1 MAHQLLEADRSIRF
15 SARGDVRAAV
25 ERIGR
30 AEDLCFSPD
39 GTRLAIAG
47 LAVERLLIL
56 DVEARLAESG
66 PQVALTGFVE
76 IECAAFHYP
85 HGLAWADNTTV
96 IVANREG
103 AITIIALPDAASG
116 SRVKVEPL
124 RLIGTDGSEL
134 IHSPGSVA
142 AIAVGMGLIELLVCN
157 NFVDHVTRH
166 LLDRRRGYAV
176 IASEI
181 LIGEGLAVPDGVAH
195 SPSGRWIA
203 LSNHEHHTVLLLRN
217 NAQMG
222 GAREAEG
229 ALTGL
234 NYPHGLK
241 FTADERCLL
250 IADAGAPFVRIF
262 TSDTGEWSGRRG
274 PSGEIRVMSDS
285 TFARA
290 HHIPSEGGPKGIDL
304 TLDNALMAISCA
316 HTPLAFFDMRGLI
329 PANDAAASFAERA
342 SEAERVRAV
351 LLRAL
356 AAAGERVAQE
366 SEAVRRA
373 GEQDRSAL
381 AESRAELR
389 KAYASWSWKLTLP
402 LRWANG
408 HRTRF
413 AQRAGRRLQKDGG
426 RD

>member
-1 MAHQLLEADRSIRF
+1 MAHQLLEADRSVRF

-66 PQVALTGFVE
+66 PQVALTGFLE
-76 IECAAFHYP
+76 IECAAFNYP
-85 HGLAWADNTTV
+85 HGLVWTDDSTV

-103 AITIIALPDAASG
+103 AITIIALPDAPSG

-124 RLIGTDGSEL
+124 RVIGTDGTEL
-134 IHSPGSVA
+134 IHTPGSLA
-142 AIAVGMGLIELLVCN
+142 AMAVGMGLIELLVCN

-166 LLDRRRGYAV
+166 LLDRRRGYEV

-181 LIGEGLAVPDGVAH
+181 LISEGLGVPDGVAH
-195 SPSGRWIA
+195 SPSGRWIG
-203 LSNHEHHTVLLLRN
+203 LSNHEHRTVLLLRN
-217 NAQMG
+217 NARSSG
-222 GAREAEG
+222 TLEADG
-229 ALTGL
+229 VLTGL
-234 NYPHGLK
+234 SYPHGLK

-250 IADAGAPFVRIF
+250 VADAGAPFVRIF
-262 TSDTGEWSGRRG
+262 TSETGEWSGRRE

-285 TFARA
+285 TFARE
-290 HHIPSEGGPKGIDL
+290 HPIPSEGGPKGIDL

-316 HTPLAFFDMRGLI
+316 HYPLAFFDMRGLI
-329 PANDAAASFAERA
+329 PANDAASSLAERA
-342 SEAERVRAV
+342 SEAERVRAALV
-351 LLRAL
+351 RAL
-356 AAAGERVAQE
+356 AAAGERPAQE
-366 SEAVRRA
+366 SEALRRA
-373 GEQDRSAL
+373 GEQDRLAL
-381 AESRAELR
+381 ADCRAELR
-389 KAYASWSWKLTLP
+389 KTFASQSWKLTLP

-408 HRTRF
+408 HRTRL
-413 AQRAGRRLQKDGG
+413 AQRARRRLQKGGG